1 MEYGN
6 AFSQVFGCIG
16 WFVLF
21 MLLLTGFLGFK
32 ACNKTIKSN
41 ELLTP
46 TIRLEVNDNKIDTLY
61 IYKK

>member
-21 MLLLTGFLGFK
+21 MLLLIGFLGFK
-32 ACNKTIKSN
+32 TCNKEIVSDKPI
-41 ELLTP
+41 TP
-46 TIRLEVNDNKIDTLY
+46 TIRLEINDNKIDTLY